1 MTFSSSFRTGRV
13 LPFFTIIAVLVVR
26 PSQSWLVHEV
36 EKNSANRLATC
47 LYKVFQQNTGFDML
61 HKLYKN
67 FSCVARD
74 TDGQQLLRNI
84 TKHAETRINNS
95 RRFLQGLRERMQLPS
110 ADSLQG
116 NVTGCC
122 RENSNVLRIQ
132 FNERVRSFVD
142 LTKGCFIRD
151 SSGTS
156 QDNVEFSS
164 ELFGFYEGH
173 FNESETVA
181 WQYYGSID
189 GEYLQYP
196 ANTRYCGGNS
206 LQFDPRFK

>member
-1 MTFSSSFRTGRV
+1 
-13 LPFFTIIAVLVVR
+13 
-26 PSQSWLVHEV
+26 
-36 EKNSANRLATC
+36 
-47 LYKVFQQNTGFDML
+47 ML

-84 TKHAETRINNS
+84 TKHAEARINSS

-116 NVTGCC
+116 NVIGCC
-122 RENSNVLRIQ
+122 RENSDVLRIQ

-164 ELFGFYEGH
+164 ELLSFYEGH